1 MSIFAVIHSLRMQNK
16 ENISKIRKHFS
27 TFLFDRYI
35 GKEKAFP
42 ADYRFCS
49 TEKILDL
56 KYVRDK
62 KDGVI

>member
-1 MSIFAVIHSLRMQNK
+1 MFAVIHSLGMQNK
-16 ENISKIRKHFS
+16 KNISEIRKYFS

-42 ADYRFCS
+42 ADYRNCS
-49 TEKILDL
+49 KEKILDL
-56 KYVRDK
+56 KYVRNK

>member
-1 MSIFAVIHSLRMQNK
+1 MLAVIHSLWMQNE

-27 TFLFDRYI
+27 TFYLIDI
-35 GKEKAFP
+35 GKEKALP